1 MGASVTGIDAVDKSI
16 TIARLHAALDPAVQ
30 ARSQYRTVTAE
41 QLVAEGATFDAVL
54 SLEAR
59 RPRRRLAGFPG
70 EPPHWLRRCSQQ
82 QVLRRGG

>member
-16 TIARLHAALDPAVQ
+16 TIARLHAALDPTVQ

-41 QLVAEGATFDAVL
+41 QLLAEGATFDAVL

-59 RPRRRLAGFPG
+59 RPRRRPAAFLASLPTVFAAAGG
-70 EPPHWLRRCSQQ
+70 SRR
-82 QVLRRGG
+82 